1 MTAEQKKQPKKNL
14 AAWVPVEYF
23 EKVKKFIAKE
33 NAKPENKSL
42 GIKMKIREFVIKAV
56 DEYMKKR
63 GG

>member
-1 MTAEQKKQPKKNL
+1 MEIKNKVQKKKNL
-14 AAWVPVEYF
+14 AAWVPKEYF
-23 EKVKKFIAKE
+23 EKVKKFIDKE

-56 DEYMKKR
+56 DEYMTKR